1 MEMKTGKQK
10 SHDMYLA
17 CQIYHKWNGKNKF
30 NASIQVH
37 LSKIKKANEIEEKYQ
52 IARGGLVAI
61 LGLANYRGV
70 KGNIPVMADGDPVKS
85 YSRQDGRNYTPGL
98 PDSQDHGFD

>member
-1 MEMKTGKQK
+1 MKLRDSNKNDADQTYFRSYMEI
-10 SHDMYLA
+10 LWA
-17 CQIYHKWNGKNKF
+17 CVEYHKWNGKNKF

-85 YSRQDGRNYTPGL
+85 YSRQAGRNYTPG
-98 PDSQDHGFD
+98 